1 MSFYHKSLKY
11 KAKYLMLVGG
21 GTLKDLD
28 PDTNTHASSFLGC
41 KEVVQSLTSKNAA
54 NNIEW
59 KAKIKTNE
67 YSQTNPDNMVCNDV
81 RHENKEACN
90 QYVNNCK
97 KHHLYN
103 KYNCDNLDVALFH
116 TINYDNL
123 DDARMCILL
132 GANCNYQHGTFSVLS
147 QLYFSDKN
155 PEFEQLLI
163 DNGATPLTHIEAN
176 AYNDAND
183 FYGHNRINM
192 FNMPNTIVT
201 IGESAFR
208 SNHITDLH
216 MSESL
221 RRIEN
226 DAFYN
231 NKIEQLNIVAS
242 LESIDAAVFAR
253 NKINNLVFNPG
264 SLLTIIGASA
274 FSNNKISE
282 LNLPNSLTII
292 GASAFSNNKIVNLVI
307 PNSVTTIGERAFT
320 YNNLGTVII
329 PESVISIG
337 ENAFMGNGTIQTV
350 EIPERFRNEMNSIC
364 GDTFADRTTVTNVI
378 YT

>member
-41 KEVVQSLTSKNAA
+41 KEVFKSLTTKDAA

-59 KAKIKTNE
+59 KAKIKANE
-67 YSQTNPDNMVCNDV
+67 YSQINPDNKVCNDV
-81 RHENKEACN
+81 GHENKEACN

-97 KHHLYN
+97 RHHLYN

-116 TINYDNL
+116 TINNDNL

-147 QLYFSDKN
+147 QLYFFDKN
-155 PEFEQLLI
+155 PEFEQLLL
-163 DNGATPLTHIEAN
+163 DNGAEPMTRIEDN
-176 AYNDAND
+176 AYNDAN
-183 FYGHNRINM
+183 GHNRINM

-201 IGESAFR
+201 IGENAFKN
-208 SNHITDLH
+208 NHVIDLR

-221 RRIEN
+221 ESIKI

-231 NKIEQLNIVAS
+231 NKIEQLNIPAS
-242 LESIDAAVFAR
+242 LESIDTAVFAR

-274 FSNNKISE
+274 FSNNKIPE
-282 LNLPNSLTII
+282 LNLPNSLITI
-292 GASAFSNNKIVNLVI
+292 GDYAFNSNEIVNLVI
-307 PNSVTTIGERAFT
+307 PNSVTTIGKGAFK
-320 YNNLGTVII
+320 YNKLNTVVI
-329 PESVISIG
+329 PESVVSIG
-337 ENAFMGNGTIQTV
+337 ESAFMGNGTIDRM
-350 EIPERFRNEMNSIC
+350 EIPRKFENEMNSIC
-364 GDTFADRTTVTNVI
+364 GYDTHITKIVYI
-378 YT
+378 